1 MIKSQV
7 KTLVAENMQSEQTQ
21 KTNLEADAHAHEHS
35 GVSNLYENIL
45 SFNSS
50 CLTIMVKHNSPD
62 H

>member
-35 GVSNLYENIL
+35 GVSNHQSNI
-45 SFNSS
+45 
-50 CLTIMVKHNSPD
+50 P
-62 H
+62 

>member
-21 KTNLEADAHAHEHS
+21 KTNLEAEAHNHEHS
-35 GVSNLYENIL
+35 GVSNSYENIL
-45 SFNSS
+45 SFYH
-50 CLTIMVKHNSPD
+50 CCMTIMVKPKSPD